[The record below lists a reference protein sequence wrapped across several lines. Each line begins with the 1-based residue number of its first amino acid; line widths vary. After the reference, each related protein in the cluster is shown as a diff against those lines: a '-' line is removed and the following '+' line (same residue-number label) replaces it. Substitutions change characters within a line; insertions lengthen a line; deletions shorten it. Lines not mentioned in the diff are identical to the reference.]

1 MAATRRKL
9 LFEPESASDGKAL
22 FLLAVKTTAN
32 KQAHVRMTRTAPGL
46 PGTCPTEIH
55 SSTATCSAYQLI
67 GFTNSLSG
75 LATLEQ
81 PAHMH

>member
-46 PGTCPTEIH
+46 PGTVLQRYTLLLQP
-55 SSTATCSAYQLI
+55 AVLI
-67 GFTNSLSG
+67 GFTNSLS
-75 LATLEQ
+75 
-81 PAHMH
+81 